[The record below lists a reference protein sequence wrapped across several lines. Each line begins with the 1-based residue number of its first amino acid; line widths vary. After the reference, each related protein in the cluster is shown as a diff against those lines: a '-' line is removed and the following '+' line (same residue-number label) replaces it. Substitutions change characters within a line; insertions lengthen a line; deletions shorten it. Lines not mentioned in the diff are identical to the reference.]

1 MNQPVRTFEH
11 GVLRPLQL
19 VTLILVFLL
28 ALRFFWPWVVAAI
41 AAFFYLGLIGSKLHP
56 LQSARELASGPLNGP
71 AANRE
76 AAILDPQ
83 QQTILV
89 GHACTRVGL
98 LLGVAAGAACWFA
111 LGWRWWAALL
121 VAWLVILLAG
131 AGLKLAF
138 KVVVVGAR
146 LP

>member
-1 MNQPVRTFEH
+1 M
-11 GVLRPLQL
+11 LRPLQL
-19 VTLILVFLL
+19 ATLVAGVLL
-28 ALRFFWPWVVAAI
+28 AVRIHWPWIVAAL
-41 AAFFYLGLIGSKLHP
+41 AALFYLGVIGSKLHP

-71 AANRE
+71 AAKRE

-83 QQTILV
+83 QQTVLV

-98 LLGVAAGAACWFA
+98 LVGVAVGAACWFA

-138 KVVVVGAR
+138 KVV
-146 LP
+146 